1 LRSQKKRSLL
11 FVNEHFSDKRNEEIG
26 VFLLI
31 LNKKFRMKIITP
43 KQVAIGIAMSSALLF
58 ILLIILIFR
67 FSGLLFLGGVIVGVV
82 LLFSAI
88 FFLTNYLITNFIFDK
103 IKPIYKII
111 FKTDILKRELNRT
124 VESADIIADVEK
136 EVNGWAKNKT
146 NEIDQLKQLEKYRR
160 EFLGNV
166 SHELKTP
173 IFNIQGYIL
182 TLLDGGLEDFT
193 INRLYLERAEKNI
206 NRLINIVEDLESI
219 SQLEAGELKLDFED
233 FNIVNL
239 VYDVFEMQ
247 EMLSE
252 KQKIKLV
259 LGGNYEK
266 PVKVNADKKRII
278 EVMNNLIVNSIKYGK
293 SKGKTVVSFL
303 DLGDQV
309 MVEVSDNGIG
319 IMEKDLNRI
328 FERFYRTDKSR
339 SRDQGGTGL
348 GLSIVKH
355 IIEAHG
361 QSITVRSLMGEGTTF
376 TFTLNKATGK

>member
-1 LRSQKKRSLL
+1 
-11 FVNEHFSDKRNEEIG
+11 
-26 VFLLI
+26 
-31 LNKKFRMKIITP
+31 MKIITP
-43 KQVAIGIAMSSALLF
+43 KQVAVGIGMSSALLF
-58 ILLIILIFR
+58 ILMIILIFR
-67 FSGLLFLGGVIVGVV
+67 FSGLLFWGGVFVSF
-82 LLFSAI
+82 LLFFLVI
-88 FFLTNYLITNFIFDK
+88 FILTNYLITNFIFDK

-111 FKTDILKRELNRT
+111 FKTDILKRELKNT
-124 VESADIIADVEK
+124 AESVDIIADVEK
-136 EVNGWAKNKT
+136 EVNGWAKNKI
-146 NEIDQLKQLEKYRR
+146 NEIDELKQLEKYRR

-182 TLLDGGLEDFT
+182 TLLDGGLEDT
-193 INRLYLERAEKNI
+193 SINKLYLERAEKSI

-219 SQLEAGELKLDFED
+219 SRLESGELKLDLED

-239 VYDVFEMQ
+239 VHDVFEMQ
-247 EMLSE
+247 EMLVE
-252 KQKIKLV
+252 KQKIKLA

-266 PVKVNADKKRII
+266 PVRVNADKKRII

-293 SKGKTVVSFL
+293 TKGKTVVSFF
-303 DLGDQV
+303 DIGDQV
-309 MVEVSDNGIG
+309 MIEVTDNGIG
-319 IMEKDLNRI
+319 ILERDLNRI

-361 QSITVRSLMGEGTTF
+361 QSITVRSVLGEGTTF
-376 TFTLNKATGK
+376 TFTLNKAEGK